1 MLELIM
7 LKVKSLFNWKYL
19 VCDPFIHITSN
30 YNTSTNYVSWGY
42 IKSVDLISLM
52 KMIFHVTKTWTYF
65 EDSMFSELFMR
76 ELSSAYVT
84 SINLMMWKQW
94 LMKSIL
100 LSNWNSGGK
109 RGGESQLEIFPEISL
124 NDKIQDQSS
133 TDT

>member
-1 MLELIM
+1 MVDLIM

-19 VCDPFIHITSN
+19 VSDPFIHISSN

-65 EDSMFSELFMR
+65 EDSVFSELFMR

-100 LSNWNSGGK
+100 LSNWNSGEK
-109 RGGESQLEIFPEISL
+109 RGGGSRLEIFPEISL